1 MDCQD
6 GFRAGWRRYDRFYLI
21 GTQLHH
27 LLDAFRNDD
36 GAQRFFR
43 FRTGADKQDK
53 GEEGSGSKVLEE
65 TCKRLGSPEAIEAE
79 LRERFVIGANKAYAV
94 TRLMKKAKFILV
106 TALDKQ
112 LAKDM
117 LFTAAV
123 DEVDEALKLAEQY
136 VGKDY
141 TMTLMPTGSLTVPL
155 YKG

>member
-1 MDCQD
+1 MAKLVECIPNFSCSKERSPEVYDALVKVAESVPGCTLFDAQTD
-6 GFRAGWRRYDRFYLI
+6 GDHNRSVFTMI
-21 GTQLHH
+21 
-27 LLDAFRNDD
+27 
-36 GAQRFFR
+36 
-43 FRTGADKQDK
+43 
-53 GEEGSGSKVLEE
+53 
-65 TCKRLGSPEAIEAE
+65 GSPEAIEAE